1 MKAGGSSPRGLVE
14 REVAPVWSG
23 QGELWAAF
31 RPGRGDFFQPMAR
44 RVGRGRALSTGAE
57 PTGSAFWN

>member
-31 RPGRGDFFQPMAR
+31 RPGRGDFFSPW
-44 RVGRGRALSTGAE
+44 RAALGA
-57 PTGSAFWN
+57 GAL

>member
-1 MKAGGSSPRGLVE
+1 MKAGGSSHGGLGEREVE

-23 QGELWAAF
+23 QGEIWAAF

-44 RVGRGRALSTGAE
+44 RVGRGRGLRAQSRG
-57 PTGSAFWN
+57 

>member
-1 MKAGGSSPRGLVE
+1 MKAGGSSHKGLVE
-14 REVAPVWSG
+14 REVEPVWSG

-44 RVGRGRALSTGAE
+44 RVGRGRGLRAQGR
-57 PTGSAFWN
+57 G